1 MEHLTR
7 QQTILVALLVAIVT
21 SVATAITVVSL
32 TDETSTP
39 TQTIYR
45 VIEKSIGTVADIPA
59 VEVAKEAV
67 TNEPAKDPVVFSPS
81 TIVEVGAKSLVH
93 IYDKGSGEK
102 KFAALGV
109 AVGEKGGV
117 LASSL
122 LLPNTPASTYVVTLP
137 DGTEVGLTFVKD
149 NVSHGFTY
157 FTLNYPTDIG
167 KRKITPIDQKNIDSV
182 KLGDNVV
189 ERGGTETGNVV
200 STGIVA
206 ELIAVKNA
214 DTDKLSNESYIVTDL
229 SLSSSVSGF
238 LLFDTR
244 GHLVAL
250 EQAGESGKPP
260 IFVPMSILKTAISA
274 LL

>member
-7 QQTILVALLVAIVT
+7 QQTVLISLLVAIVT

-45 VIEKSIGTVADIPA
+45 VIERSIDKVADIPA
-59 VEVAKEAV
+59 VKEAKEVV
-67 TNEPAKDPVVFSPS
+67 TKEPSKDTVMLSPS
-81 TIVEVGAKSLVH
+81 AIVEVGAKSLVR
-93 IYDKGSGEK
+93 IYDKASGEK

-109 AVGEKGGV
+109 AVGTKDGV

-122 LLPNTPASTYVVTLP
+122 FIPNSPSSTYVVVLS
-137 DGTEVGLTFVKD
+137 DNTEVTANFVKGD
-149 NVSHGFTY
+149 VVGGFTF
-157 FTLNYPTDIG
+157 FTLNYGDA
-167 KRKITPIDQKNIDSV
+167 KKKVSPIDLKNIGTV
-182 KLGDNVV
+182 KLGDNIVAL
-189 ERGGTETGNVV
+189 GGKESGNVV

-206 ELIAVKNA
+206 ELTPIKSE
-214 DTDKLSNESYIVTDL
+214 DGTPTDQSYIVTDM

-238 LLFDTR
+238 LLFDTL

-250 EQAGESGKPP
+250 EQGSESGAKS
-260 IFVPMSILKTAISA
+260 FVPISLLKTNIAS